1 MDRKSIII
9 LAAAVG
15 LYFLLTPVVD
25 HFYPPKSMPVALP
38 STTHLEPE
46 ANNVRPAA
54 PPSAAPEP
62 GAAPGAEPSAT
73 EQILTV
79 SNADLIWRFTS
90 RGGGIKDVD
99 LPEYPSVIRPAG
111 QPALETNK
119 LAGLNHNALLPVLAV
134 MGRELEGDGDF
145 ALSRH
150 GDTIRAEKTL
160 RNGLRVVKEF
170 DIGSNNLIEVTTNYL
185 FKARLWL
192 TNTSSQPL
200 AVTNYTVVVGTA
212 TAIGPLDDPTALGVF
227 WYNGAKAQ
235 NIQDKWFANPTF
247 GCFPGTPRWQY
258 QDGASNVV
266 WTAIHNQFFAL
277 AAMPANP
284 AQEVI
289 IDKIRVP
296 APDLS
301 GPTNA
306 MSALLTNGY
315 QTALVYTN
323 AVLQP
328 HQSVRQEF
336 LFYAGP
342 KDYNLLALIGEAMGN
357 NRLNLIMDFGVFGV
371 VSKLLLLS
379 MNWLHATGL
388 PYGLTI
394 IVITVI
400 IKGAFWPLTNAST
413 KSQKRMQALQP
424 QLKAITDKYKD
435 DPAKR
440 NEKTME
446 FYKQHKVS
454 PLGSCLPTLLQ
465 LPVFMGFYWMLR
477 GAIELRGAHFLWA
490 FDLSQPDTVGKIAG
504 FPINPWPLIMG
515 ATQLWQSH
523 MMPPSPGMDP
533 GQQKLMR
540 WVPLLMIGFFYR
552 MSAGLTIYW
561 TVSNLLS
568 ILQLRLTKMTGAT
581 TPEPVA
587 APLPMKKKR

>member
-25 HFYPPKSMPVALP
+25 HFFPPKPMPVTLP
-38 STTHLEPE
+38 APTHSEPA
-46 ANNVRPAA
+46 ANNVPASA
-54 PPSAAPEP
+54 ASSAAPEP
-62 GAAPGAEPSAT
+62 GAAARMEPSAP

-79 SNADLIWRFTS
+79 SNAELIWHFTS

-99 LPEYPSVIRPAG
+99 LPAYLAVLRAPG
-111 QPALETNK
+111 QPAPETNQ
-119 LAGLNHNALLPVLAV
+119 LAGLNLNAPLPVLAV
-134 MGRELEGDGDF
+134 MGHELEGDGDF
-145 ALSRH
+145 ALTRV

-160 RNGLRVVKEF
+160 SNGLRVVKEF
-170 DIGSNNLIEVTTNYL
+170 EIGTNYLFDISTHYL
-185 FKARLWL
+185 FKARLLL
-192 TNTSSQPL
+192 TNTSSQSL
-200 AVTNYTVVVGTA
+200 AVTNYEVVIGTA
-212 TAIGPLDDPTALGVF
+212 TAIGPLDDATALGVF
-227 WYNGAKAQ
+227 WYNGGKAQ

-258 QDGASNVV
+258 EEGAGNVV
-266 WTAIHNQFFAL
+266 WAAVHNQFFAL
-277 AAMPANP
+277 AAMPTNP
-284 AQEVI
+284 ALAIVM
-289 IDKIRVP
+289 DKIRVP

-306 MSALLTNGY
+306 MSASLTNGY
-315 QTALVYTN
+315 QTALIYTN
-323 AVLQP
+323 AALQP
-328 HQSVRQEF
+328 HQSVKTEF

-342 KDYNLLALIGEAMGN
+342 KDYNLLAQIGEAMGN
-357 NRLNLIMDFGVFGV
+357 NHLNLIMDFGVFGV

-379 MNWLHATGL
+379 MNWLHATGM

-394 IVITVI
+394 IVITII
-400 IKGAFWPLTNAST
+400 IKGVFWPLTNAST

-424 QLKAITDKYKD
+424 QLKAITEKYKD
-435 DPAKR
+435 DPAKK

-490 FDLSQPDTVGKIAG
+490 FDLSQPDTVGRIAG

-515 ATQLWQSH
+515 VTQLWQSH

-568 ILQLRLTKMTGAT
+568 ILQLRLTKT
-581 TPEPVA
+581 TDAPAPA
-587 APLPMKKKR
+587 AVPLPVKKKR